1 MDAAAEALPGRARD
15 GRRSRGQRARRGEPA
30 ATWQIPAGSLADW
43 SLVEPAEPVVS
54 AYASGIAVIAGTDAQ
69 RDGKCPHP
77 PHMAGERTPHP
88 PEVSRDEETFDGTLT
103 SRNPRGTVPSPGPD
117 YVTRRQ

>member
-15 GRRSRGQRARRGEPA
+15 GPALERPARPPRRAGGDVAV
-30 ATWQIPAGSLADW
+30 PAGSLADW

-54 AYASGIAVIAGTDAQ
+54 AYASGIAVIAVPMPSATASAPT
-69 RDGKCPHP
+69 RPTWL
-77 PHMAGERTPHP
+77 ANERLTP

-103 SRNPRGTVPSPGPD
+103 SPQSARNRSVART
-117 YVTRRQ
+117 